1 MVRMR
6 HYITLDCLKEPELA
20 SWMNAWL
27 RGTDK
32 NVLTTTSLT
41 RWLMQEQM
49 LYLSVFSICLL
60 WCCRHSFVQ
69 FLERYQP
76 YYDIPTYRPQ
86 GGRPRKLQNHH
97 QVLGLLLAFY
107 VDSMQR
113 ASLCNEIGVPSSTLT
128 RVLNAPGDA
137 LTEVLRSFSP
147 ARIVW
152 PTLERQQA
160 LARLVALRQPLLRY
174 TWDF

>member
-1 MVRMR
+1 
-6 HYITLDCLKEPELA
+6 
-20 SWMNAWL
+20 MNAWL

-41 RWLMQEQM
+41 R
-49 LYLSVFSICLL
+49 
-60 WCCRHSFVQ
+60 HSFVQ
-69 FLERYQP
+69 FLERFQP
-76 YYDIPTYRPQ
+76 YYDISTYRPQ
-86 GGRPRKLQNHH
+86 VGRPRKLQNHR

-113 ASLCNEIGVPSSTLT
+113 ASLCNEFGVPSSTLT

-137 LTEVLRSFSP
+137 LTEVLRGFSP

-152 PTLERQQA
+152 PAIERQQA

-174 TWDF
+174 T